1 MVATKGR
8 KAGGLPGR
16 RLGDVSPSDGR
27 VFVITLRGL
36 ARATI
41 HSVDTPPGKGYP
53 TAMFT
58 RRLDVQPRRGRTVVK
73 RCLCV
78 CPLFPSLAP
87 REVAGFWALVAM
99 CGHVCAVDCV
109 LCWGLLGDCW
119 KRLRA
124 CCCCIGNLWLALMCA
139 FHTAVGE
146 EGSER
151 VNTLMGPFRAS
162 MSKFLQVSRHAPP
175 PAPPPPHTF
184 SLLPAISQSLPPS
197 LHRLHSVYPRPASR
211 TIIDSLPPACVGQV
225 FLSTSGSHPL
235 AGMAEVRGCYLNA
248 VFIPPLESLF

>member
-1 MVATKGR
+1 M
-8 KAGGLPGR
+8 
-16 RLGDVSPSDGR
+16 
-27 VFVITLRGL
+27 ITLRGL

-87 REVAGFWALVAM
+87 REVAGFWALAAM

-124 CCCCIGNLWLALMCA
+124 CCCGIGNLWHALFCG
-139 FHTAVGE
+139 FHTAGGE

-151 VNTLMGPFRAS
+151 VNTLMVPFRVS
-162 MSKFLQVSRHAPP
+162 ISKFLQVSRHAPP
-175 PAPPPPHTF
+175 PAPPPLPIPSPF
-184 SLLPAISQSLPPS
+184 SQPFPITTPQSTPIAFGVSSPCKSHHYRLTSSRLCWSGVLEHFWITSAGGDGRGEGLLSQC
-197 LHRLHSVYPRPASR
+197 
-211 TIIDSLPPACVGQV
+211 CV
-225 FLSTSGSHPL
+225 HPT
-235 AGMAEVRGCYLNA
+235 A
-248 VFIPPLESLF
+248 